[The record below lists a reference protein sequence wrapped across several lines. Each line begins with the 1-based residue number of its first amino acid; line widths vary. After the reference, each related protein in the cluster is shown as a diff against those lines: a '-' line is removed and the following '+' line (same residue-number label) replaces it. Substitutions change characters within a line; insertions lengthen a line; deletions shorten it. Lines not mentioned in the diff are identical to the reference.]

1 MDIKPRRTPS
11 VMAEGSDNGYRRP
24 PLNSQLKSSGMITKL
39 HGGDTW
45 QVWKIQIFNLI
56 QTAPNAEEILTGEI
70 QESDPD
76 YSLAIDIALGS
87 LIGQTVQVDALG
99 SLALSI
105 NGPKRE
111 KRGSALYAI
120 LRSPHERTD
129 EATQRQMLGTLATLR
144 QNGISLDFLFQLLN
158 VTFSKAFSAGI
169 ELTEGMRRSY
179 LMSSLDPSTAG
190 INASYDA
197 TVRALL
203 VEEDRLRL
211 AETEA
216 AHANAAKALAAF
228 NANGSQSSRNRSKDK
243 SGKSSVSKAK
253 GGGESSSKT
262 GGEKKPRSLP
272 NDGKCFRCD
281 QMGHLAS
288 AYPFPPA
295 TGSK

>member
-179 LMSSLDPSTAG
+179 LMSSLDP
-190 INASYDA
+190 
-197 TVRALL
+197 
-203 VEEDRLRL
+203 
-211 AETEA
+211 
-216 AHANAAKALAAF
+216 
-228 NANGSQSSRNRSKDK
+228 RSKDK

>member
-179 LMSSLDPSTAG
+179 LMSSLDPRYSVFNF
-190 INASYDA
+190 IIRASG
-197 TVRALL
+197 L
-203 VEEDRLRL
+203 
-211 AETEA
+211 
-216 AHANAAKALAAF
+216 
-228 NANGSQSSRNRSKDK
+228 
-243 SGKSSVSKAK
+243 
-253 GGGESSSKT
+253 
-262 GGEKKPRSLP
+262 
-272 NDGKCFRCD
+272 
-281 QMGHLAS
+281 
-288 AYPFPPA
+288 
-295 TGSK
+295 